1 MYGAPLVVLRVTFDL
16 ITFYFK
22 FFIIAFR
29 TCPGT
34 VACERVC
41 LNRIACAHPNAF
53 PGHSVVPQYP
63 FYSPAGMELHSNGCP
78 DNVPNPLS
86 PREVIRHGRRR
97 CGLARHP
104 RGRLEVD
111 QADSGELRERSVGVF
126 VPIMSPTHPVPAR
139 SSATAGGDA
148 VWLDTRAG
156 VWRLTRRILAS
167 CANVPLG
174 YLSR

>member
-126 VPIMSPTHPVPAR
+126 VKVSPEVIRVGTVLDRVPER
-139 SSATAGGDA
+139 KLQRGRVEGLRGERRRAT
-148 VWLDTRAG
+148 
-156 VWRLTRRILAS
+156 
-167 CANVPLG
+167 
-174 YLSR
+174 